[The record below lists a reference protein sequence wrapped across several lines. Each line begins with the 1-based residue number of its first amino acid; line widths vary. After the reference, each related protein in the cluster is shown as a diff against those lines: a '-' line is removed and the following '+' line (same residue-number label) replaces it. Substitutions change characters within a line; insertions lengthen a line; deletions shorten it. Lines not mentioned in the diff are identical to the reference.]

1 MTHCVTLTFIGT
13 STLNHCLTCHDCC
26 ASIVEQVKEEELI
39 DEVSEGHPVAQM
51 YGIGDKW
58 IEFNL
63 TYIAGGA
70 DTHKEVA
77 VHMRMTMQGFR

>member
-1 MTHCVTLTFIGT
+1 
-13 STLNHCLTCHDCC
+13 
-26 ASIVEQVKEEELI
+26 VKEEELI

-77 VHMRMTMQGFR
+77 VYMRMTMQGFR

>member
-1 MTHCVTLTFIGT
+1 
-13 STLNHCLTCHDCC
+13 
-26 ASIVEQVKEEELI
+26 VKEEELI

-70 DTHKEVA
+70 DTHKEA
-77 VHMRMTMQGFR
+77 YNPSAHEYPRF